1 MSVKNSTV
9 QGDLTLVR
17 LDPATGTEMTRV
29 PFGSVYGI
37 PASTSPVAG
46 GGAIWAGAGDRLLRI
61 DPQTGDVTAQIPTGI
76 GLDLEYAEDGSI
88 WFLRTWDA
96 LQRLDPTTGKID
108 ITVKL
113 DQKPIPVAIAVA
125 PDSVWVLTYGGTLTR
140 IALT

>member
-1 MSVKNSTV
+1 MRDVITG
-9 QGDLTLVR
+9 QERTTR
-17 LDPATGTEMTRV
+17 LDPATGAEMTHV
-29 PFGSVYGI
+29 PFGTVYGV

-61 DPQTGDVTAQIPTGI
+61 DPQTGDAIAQIPASI
-76 GLDLEYAEDGSI
+76 DLDLDYADDGSI

-108 ITVKL
+108 ITVQL
-113 DQKPIPVAIAVA
+113 DRKPIPVAIAVA
-125 PDSVWVLTYGGTLTR
+125 PHSVWVLTYGGTLTR